1 MIDVGQVD
9 VFISEEDEIEKKLAF
24 ASVLIEEILE
34 DQREIDSLQK
44 IAKYEKEFEI
54 TKIEKRLAESI
65 ETPQRRIDERKA
77 IIQPIIQEY
86 LAGKKKKSIKLSS
99 GTVGFTKGSTV
110 FSIADPGVYPQEAIF
125 KLDGKSPRLLE
136 IIQQHG
142 LSEYVVTK
150 EVTYADW
157 KKFKQSLNVTE
168 EGKVITA
175 EGEVLPELTARVEPD
190 KFYVK
195 AEGRND
201 END

>member
-1 MIDVGQVD
+1 MIDVGQAD
-9 VFISEEDEIEKKLAF
+9 VFIYEEDEIEKKLAF

-110 FSIADPGVYPQEAIF
+110 FSIADYGVYPAEACA

-136 IIQQHG
+136 IVQQHG
-142 LSEYVVTK
+142 LNDYVTTK
-150 EVTYADW
+150 EVTYTDW
-157 KKFKQSLNVTE
+157 LRLKKSLNVTE

-175 EGEVLPELTARVEPD
+175 EGEILPELTARVEPD

-195 AEGRND
+195 ATTEGAD
-201 END
+201 